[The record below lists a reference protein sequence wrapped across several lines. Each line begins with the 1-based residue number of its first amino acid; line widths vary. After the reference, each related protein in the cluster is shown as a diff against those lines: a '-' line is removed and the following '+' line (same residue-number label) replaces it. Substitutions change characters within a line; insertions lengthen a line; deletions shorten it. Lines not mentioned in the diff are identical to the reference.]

1 MFEAINS
8 SEVKARLVEL
18 LSRVEAGESFT
29 IIGQGEPIADLTP
42 SQSGNHAQA
51 RAAIDTLLTTRRHPV
66 CAATLAGL
74 RQAGQKCA
82 GLCRIL
88 RCP

>member
-42 SQSGNHAQA
+42 SQSGNHAEA
-51 RAAIDTLLTTRRHPV
+51 RAAIHTILTAKKHSVSAETLTR
-66 CAATLAGL
+66 L
-74 RQAGQKCA
+74 RQAGQK
-82 GLCRIL
+82 
-88 RCP
+88 

>member
-42 SQSGNHAQA
+42 SQSGNHA
-51 RAAIDTLLTTRRHPV
+51 
-66 CAATLAGL
+66 
-74 RQAGQKCA
+74 GQDV
-82 GLCRIL
+82 
-88 RCP
+88 

>member
-51 RAAIDTLLTTRRHPV
+51 RAAIDTLLTARRHPV
-66 CAATLAGL
+66 SAETLAGL
-74 RQAGQKCA
+74 RRAGQK
-82 GLCRIL
+82 
-88 RCP
+88 

>member
-1 MFEAINS
+1 MFKVINS

-18 LSRVEAGESFT
+18 LRRVEAGESFS

-51 RAAIDTLLTTRRHPV
+51 RAVIDTLLTARKHPLS
-66 CAATLAGL
+66 AETLAGL
-74 RQAGQKCA
+74 RQAGQK
-82 GLCRIL
+82 
-88 RCP
+88 

>member
-42 SQSGNHAQA
+42 SQSGNHAKA
-51 RAAIDTLLTTRRHPV
+51 PAVIDTLLTARRHPV
-66 CAATLAGL
+66 SAETLAGL
-74 RQAGQKCA
+74 RQAGQK
-82 GLCRIL
+82 
-88 RCP
+88 

>member
-42 SQSGNHAQA
+42 SQSGNHAEA
-51 RAAIDTLLTTRRHPV
+51 RAVIDTILTARRHPIS
-66 CAATLAGL
+66 AETLAGL
-74 RQAGQKCA
+74 RQAGQK
-82 GLCRIL
+82 
-88 RCP
+88 

>member
-42 SQSGNHAQA
+42 SQSGNHAEA
-51 RAAIDTLLTTRRHPV
+51 RAAIDTLLTARRRPV
-66 CAATLAGL
+66 SAETLAGL
-74 RQAGQKCA
+74 RQAGQK
-82 GLCRIL
+82 
-88 RCP
+88 